1 MNADFNPPLDPDTSA
16 KPDGRRENASATQ
29 AALMAS
35 AARLIGLHGYGAAS
49 VGSICAEAHVT
60 AGALYHHYGDK
71 KGLFAALVESIDAQ
85 LVAAALQTGSRVL
98 EEGGSHWQAF
108 LATLDTVLAAGLDAP
123 LRRIMLTEAPAVLGV
138 QVWGEIR
145 QRQGLGAMQRQIR
158 VLQGQSIFLQYRP
171 ERLAPIILGTLYGA
185 IESLPMPAQAVP
197 EALEEAKHCV
207 HAMLE
212 ALRAQPSLAGAHMV
226 PG

>member
-1 MNADFNPPLDPDTSA
+1 MIVLNPPSDPETPA

-49 VGSICAEAHVT
+49 VGAICAEANVT

-85 LVAAALQTGSRVL
+85 LVATALQAGTQVL
-98 EEGGSHWQAF
+98 EAGGSHWDAF
-108 LATLDTVLAAGLDAP
+108 LATTDTVLAAGLDVP
-123 LRRIMLTEAPAVLGV
+123 LRRMMLTEAPAVLGAK
-138 QVWGEIR
+138 VWGEIR
-145 QRQGLGAMQRQIR
+145 QRQGLGAMQRHIQA
-158 VLQGQSIFLQYRP
+158 LQAHGLFVQHTP
-171 ERLAPIILGTLYGA
+171 HRLAPIILGTLYGA
-185 IESLPMPAQAVP
+185 IESLPEQPAEVP
-197 EALEEAKHCV
+197 QALEEAKRCV

-212 ALRAQPSLAGAHMV
+212 ALRLQT
-226 PG
+226 

>member
-1 MNADFNPPLDPDTSA
+1 MTALHPPSEPEASP

-49 VGSICAEAHVT
+49 VGSICAEAKVT

-71 KGLFAALVESIDAQ
+71 KGLFAALVENIDAQ
-85 LVAAALQTGSRVL
+85 LVAAALQTGARVL
-98 EEGGSHWQAF
+98 EAGGNHWDAF
-108 LATLDTVLAAGLDAP
+108 LATTDTVLAAGLDVP
-123 LRRIMLTEAPAVLGV
+123 MRRIMLTEAPAVLGA

-145 QRQGLGAMQRQIR
+145 QRQGLGAMQRHIR
-158 VLQGQSIFLQYRP
+158 ALQSQGIFLQHHP
-171 ERLAPIILGTLYGA
+171 QRLAPIILGTLYGA
-185 IESLPMPAQAVP
+185 IESLPDQAESVP
-197 EALEEAKHCV
+197 QALQEAKHCV

-212 ALRAQPSLAGAHMV
+212 ALRDQPRLAAANAVSM
-226 PG
+226 

>member
-1 MNADFNPPLDPDTSA
+1 MTALNPPQEPETPV

-49 VGSICAEAHVT
+49 VGSICAEANVT

-98 EEGGSHWQAF
+98 EAGGSPWDAF
-108 LATLDTVLAAGLDAP
+108 LATTDTVLAAGLDVP
-123 LRRIMLTEAPAVLGV
+123 LRRIMLTEAPAVLGAK
-138 QVWGEIR
+138 VWGEIR
-145 QRQGLGAMQRQIR
+145 QRQGLGSMQRHIR
-158 VLQGQSIFLQYRP
+158 VLQGQGIFLQHNP
-171 ERLAPIILGTLYGA
+171 QRLAPIILGTLYGA
-185 IESLPMPAQAVP
+185 IESLPDQAEGVP
-197 EALEEAKHCV
+197 QALQEAKRCV

-212 ALRAQPSLAGAHMV
+212 ALRDSL
-226 PG
+226 

>member
-1 MNADFNPPLDPDTSA
+1 MTALPPSLEPEIPA

-35 AARLIGLHGYGAAS
+35 AARLIGQNGYGAAS

-85 LVAAALQTGSRVL
+85 LVAAALQAGARVL
-98 EEGGSHWQAF
+98 EQSGSHWAAF
-108 LATLDTVLAAGLDAP
+108 LATTDTVLAAGLDVP
-123 LRRIMLTEAPAVLGV
+123 LRRIMLTEAPAVLGAK
-138 QVWGEIR
+138 VWGEIR
-145 QRQGLGAMQRQIR
+145 QRQGLGAMQRHIQA
-158 VLQGQSIFLQYRP
+158 LQGHGIFVQHTP
-171 ERLAPIILGTLYGA
+171 HRLAPIILGTLYGA
-185 IESLPMPAQAVP
+185 IESLPEQPDAVP
-197 EALEEAKHCV
+197 AALEEAKRCV

-212 ALRAQPSLAGAHMV
+212 ALRAQA
-226 PG
+226 